1 MISIRYG
8 IQRHF
13 LKVRKFDVVN
23 DTDFKPANLMFNAM
37 LVKLKQ
43 LGLAVTV
50 HKPPIAKEDLGK
62 LYNSFDLNS
71 PVGLQNKVFIDFML
85 YFCNRGRGN
94 LRTLKKE
101 DFQFFGRNDE
111 RYVQLRDH
119 FTKNHR
125 GDTNDDE
132 SGGSIVPCTGSQT
145 LPNSYTPEIPCS
157 LES

>member
-1 MISIRYG
+1 
-8 IQRHF
+8 
-13 LKVRKFDVVN
+13 
-23 DTDFKPANLMFNAM
+23 M

-85 YFCNRGRGN
+85 YFCNRDREN

-101 DFQFFGRNDE
+101 DFQFFERNDE

-119 FTKNHR
+119 FTFNFAPSVFCP
-125 GDTNDDE
+125 TAIL
-132 SGGSIVPCTGSQT
+132 SYQT
-145 LPNSYTPEIPCS
+145 V
-157 LES
+157 